1 MNNLNATDKP
11 FSKEHE
17 SVDILLARQ
26 ETTDTREYID
36 VKLFC
41 KAEVKMRAV
50 EYLNGSTEKV
60 YDNGDFILHLHLPES
75 EHLWFGTIL
84 ALGSKV
90 IVLEPEALKE
100 RLRERAREILDTYK

>member
-1 MNNLNATDKP
+1 
-11 FSKEHE
+11 
-17 SVDILLARQ
+17 
-26 ETTDTREYID
+26 
-36 VKLFC
+36 
-41 KAEVKMRAV
+41 MRAV

-75 EHLWFGTIL
+75 EHLWFVTIL